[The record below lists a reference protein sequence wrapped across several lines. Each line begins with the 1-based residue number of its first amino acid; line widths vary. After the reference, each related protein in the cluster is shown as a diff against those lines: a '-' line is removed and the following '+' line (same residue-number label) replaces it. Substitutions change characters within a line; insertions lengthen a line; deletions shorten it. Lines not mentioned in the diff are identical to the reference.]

1 MKKKKC
7 PFCSASFIPN
17 PRVGERQKSCGRS
30 PCQKALKGANNRHF
44 RDRNPEYYRQD
55 FARLKD
61 WLADQPGYLQA
72 YRHSHPDYVDKNRAA
87 QRQRDRRKKSRLDI
101 QAQLKAQLPD
111 LVDQLWE
118 KPHLDIQAP
127 IETQPI
133 KMALLLGF
141 LPCLDIQDAIDSPVC
156 FGHHGPFPS
165 GGGPCA
171 NTQTSGPATGP

>member
-1 MKKKKC
+1 MKKKRC
-7 PFCSASFIPN
+7 HFCHVSFLIN
-17 PRVGERQKSCGRS
+17 PRVGERQKTCGS
-30 PCQKALKGANNRHF
+30 QACQKALKAANNLRW
-44 RDRNPEYYRQD
+44 RKSNPEYYRRD
-55 FARLKD
+55 FDRLKD
-61 WLADQPGYLQA
+61 WLVDHRGYLNT
-72 YRHSHPDYVDKNRAA
+72 YRQTHPDYVAKNRIA
-87 QRQRDRRKKSRLDI
+87 QRLRDRRKKSRLDI

-118 KPHLDIQAP
+118 KPNLDIQAP

-165 GGGPCA
+165 GGGPYA
-171 NTQTSGPATGP
+171 NTQTSGPSAGP